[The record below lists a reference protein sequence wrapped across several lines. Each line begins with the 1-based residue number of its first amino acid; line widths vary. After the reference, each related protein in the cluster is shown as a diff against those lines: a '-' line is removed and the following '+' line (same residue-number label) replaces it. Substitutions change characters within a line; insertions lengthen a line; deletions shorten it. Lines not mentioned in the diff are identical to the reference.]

1 MLYVENNVINL
12 TRGDDA
18 TLTVPICGIDGN
30 LFVIGP
36 YDYLIFGARTA
47 PAGVGDSVLEI
58 VGEPGE
64 SCINFTHADTAD
76 LEPGFYSAEIQLM
89 LADGQRV
96 TIWPKLKGNMR
107 TAAENWKNFCIMREV
122 VCV

>member
-1 MLYVENNVINL
+1 MLYIQNDVINL

-18 TLTVPICGIDGN
+18 TMLVPICGIDGN

-36 YDYLIFGARTA
+36 EDYLIFGARTA
-47 PAGVGDSVLEI
+47 PAGAGKSVLEI

-89 LADGQRV
+89 LKDGQRV
-96 TIWPKLKGNMR
+96 TIWPKLTGNR
-107 TAAENWKNFCIMREV
+107 RVSEDNWCNFCIMREV
-122 VCV
+122 VTL